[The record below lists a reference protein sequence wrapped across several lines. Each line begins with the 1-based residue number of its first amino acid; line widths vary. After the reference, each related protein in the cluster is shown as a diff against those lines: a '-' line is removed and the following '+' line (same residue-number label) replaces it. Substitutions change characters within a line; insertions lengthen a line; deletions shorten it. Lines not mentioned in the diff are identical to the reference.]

1 MAPSSYSDSVTK
13 SYVTINIRKLPR
25 RRVQYLQISLPSPG
39 LGWRQRPV
47 SIFSIFCQQVTVC
60 QGDTPH
66 CRLSVF
72 SVSRCLY
79 LSHFAPHNVSSVSR
93 DKTGLRS
100 PQLSTLFK
108 LFVLFGTYIIP
119 WFSYKLLFLDQFQ
132 NFCLLHSFLYLV
144 TLGYE

>member
-60 QGDTPH
+60 HGDTPH

-100 PQLSTLFK
+100 L
-108 LFVLFGTYIIP
+108 
-119 WFSYKLLFLDQFQ
+119 
-132 NFCLLHSFLYLV
+132 NCLHSSNYLFFLGIYIKANLYFW
-144 TLGYE
+144 TNF

>member
-1 MAPSSYSDSVTK
+1 MAPTSYSDSVTK

-39 LGWRQRPV
+39 LGCRQRPV

-60 QGDTPH
+60 HGDP
-66 CRLSVF
+66 CKLSVF

-108 LFVLFGTYIIP
+108 LFVLFGTCLKP
-119 WFSYKLLFLDQFQ
+119 WFSYKLPFFLPISKRLSAAF
-132 NFCLLHSFLYLV
+132 FIL
-144 TLGYE
+144 